1 MRILQL
7 ILTLFL
13 ILTTPVALASCSPE
27 EDFDLSGTELTPDNS
42 DQEDNENAEDNESGN
57 NESGD
62 NEENVSGNEDNETEE
77 EDTGGADTEDGEDN
91 SNGDETDTDMKTDSI
106 TLKIGNSSFLVVL
119 EDNATAR
126 AFAALLPL
134 TMTMNEL
141 NGNEKYYMLPDN
153 LPTASSRPGRIENGD
168 LMLYGSNCIVLFYDT
183 FTTSYS
189 YTRIGKVVEPNG
201 LAAAVEKGRISV
213 TIETP

>member
-62 NEENVSGNEDNETEE
+62 NEENVSGNEDNETDE

-91 SNGDETDTDMKTDSI
+91 SNGNETDSDMKTDSI
-106 TLKIGNSSFLVVL
+106 TLKIGNTTFRAVL

-134 TMTMNEL
+134 TITMNEL

-189 YTRIGKVVEPNG
+189 YTHIGKVVEPNG
-201 LAAAVEKGRISV
+201 LAAAVGNGRV
-213 TIETP
+213 TVTMEIP

>member
-62 NEENVSGNEDNETEE
+62 NEENVSGNEDNETDE

-91 SNGDETDTDMKTDSI
+91 SNGNETDSDMKTDSI
-106 TLKIGNSSFLVVL
+106 TLKISNTTFRAVL

-134 TMTMNEL
+134 TITMNEL

-201 LAAAVEKGRISV
+201 LAAAVGNGRV
-213 TIETP
+213 TVTMEIP

>member
-62 NEENVSGNEDNETEE
+62 NEENVSGNEDNETDE

-168 LMLYGSNCIVLFYDT
+168 LMLYGSNCLVLFYDT
-183 FTTSYS
+183 FPTSYS

-201 LAAAVEKGRISV
+201 LAAAVGNGRV
-213 TIETP
+213 TVTMEIP

>member
-1 MRILQL
+1 MRILQF
-7 ILTLFL
+7 ILTLSL

-62 NEENVSGNEDNETEE
+62 NEENVSGNEDNETDE

-91 SNGDETDTDMKTDSI
+91 SNGNETDSDMKTDSI
-106 TLKIGNSSFLVVL
+106 TLKIGNTTFRAVL

-134 TMTMNEL
+134 TITMNEL

-201 LAAAVEKGRISV
+201 LGNGRV
-213 TIETP
+213 TVTMEIP

>member
-57 NESGD
+57 NE
-62 NEENVSGNEDNETEE
+62 ENVPGTDGNETGQENTDEADTENGEDKPSGNE
-77 EDTGGADTEDGEDN
+77 
-91 SNGDETDTDMKTDSI
+91 TDSDIKTDSI
-106 TLKIGNSSFLVVL
+106 TLKIGNTTFRVVL

-134 TMTMNEL
+134 TITMNEL
-141 NGNEKYYMLPDN
+141 NGNEKYYMLSDN
-153 LPTASSRPGRIENGD
+153 LPTASSRPGRIEKGD
-168 LMLYGSNCIVLFYDT
+168 LMLYGSNCLVLFYDT
-183 FTTSYS
+183 FPTSYS
-189 YTRIGKVVEPNG
+189 YTRIGKIVEPDR

>member
-7 ILTLFL
+7 ILTLSL
-13 ILTTPVALASCSPE
+13 ILTTPAALASCSPE
-27 EDFDLSGTELTPDNS
+27 EDFDLQGTGITPENPG
-42 DQEDNENAEDNESGN
+42 QENNEHAEDSETGN
-57 NESGD
+57 
-62 NEENVSGNEDNETEE
+62 NEENVPGTDGNE
-77 EDTGGADTEDGEDN
+77 TGQENTDEADTENGEDN
-91 SNGDETDTDMKTDSI
+91 PNGNETDSDMKTDSI
-106 TLKIGNSSFLVVL
+106 TLKIGNTTFRAVL

-134 TMTMNEL
+134 TITMNEL

-168 LMLYGSNCIVLFYDT
+168 LMLYDSNCIVLFYDT

-201 LAAAVEKGRISV
+201 LAAAVGNGRV
-213 TIETP
+213 TVTMEIP